1 VPAYDSQPL
10 SFCDTIKQVRMF
22 DAANMNPAF
31 VDIAGTNA
39 IGSFEQYQQ
48 PPEAWMRPSVMLPSG
63 RVATTYMGG
72 LQAPNEDVEN
82 DTQFQLAR
90 DEGRDTFPYQVPALK
105 NYQLRM

>member
-1 VPAYDSQPL
+1 
-10 SFCDTIKQVRMF
+10 
-22 DAANMNPAF
+22 
-31 VDIAGTNA
+31 
-39 IGSFEQYQQ
+39 
-48 PPEAWMRPSVMLPSG
+48 
-63 RVATTYMGG
+63 MGG